1 MRNCRTPALFVA
13 LALAGCA
20 LKNLPPQ
27 EETLKQAMPN
37 LVPPAQWVAP
47 GPIPGPVADNW
58 LASFSE
64 PRLDALAQEAIAYNA
79 DLRIAAARVD
89 AAVAYLA
96 AAKSPAWPQ
105 LNLVA
110 RGGGKMGGDSS
121 GLQGVGLFATWEID
135 LWGRVRS
142 EVRATEI
149 QYESAQ
155 LDAEYAR
162 QSIAALV
169 AKGWILAIEAR
180 LQKAQAED
188 SLKAAEQLASLAQ
201 DRFRVGIGD
210 EFELSLAQAN
220 VETFRDT
227 VQNLDLAYDNALR
240 ALEALLGRYPAAA
253 VAVAEALPPWPG
265 NIPAGLPSEL
275 LERRPDVVAAER
287 RVAAAFYR
295 TEEAKAARLPRITL
309 IANYTSISSELFVIK
324 NRENPLFSA
333 GAGLIQP
340 LFLGGLLQ
348 AQVDVRTAEQQAAI
362 AEYGKIGQRVFGEV
376 EGALSAGFTATQREE
391 ILARAVR
398 ENERALELAN
408 IRFRVGSID
417 LRGVQQQQLSL
428 YAARVALLR
437 MQAERLVQR
446 VNLHLALGGSFDVHP
461 IDIPRVSAD
470 SNSAT
475 GAIAR

>member
-1 MRNCRTPALFVA
+1 MQSTHGSRSRHWSQKV
-13 LALAGCA
+13 GC
-20 LKNLPPQ
+20 
-27 EETLKQAMPN
+27 
-37 LVPPAQWVAP
+37 
-47 GPIPGPVADNW
+47 
-58 LASFSE
+58 S
-64 PRLDALAQEAIAYNA
+64 
-79 DLRIAAARVD
+79 
-89 AAVAYLA
+89 
-96 AAKSPAWPQ
+96 
-105 LNLVA
+105 
-110 RGGGKMGGDSS
+110 
-121 GLQGVGLFATWEID
+121 
-135 LWGRVRS
+135 
-142 EVRATEI
+142 
-149 QYESAQ
+149 
-155 LDAEYAR
+155 
-162 QSIAALV
+162 
-169 AKGWILAIEAR
+169 R
-180 LQKAQAED
+180 LQKAQAAD

-227 VQNLDLAYDNALR
+227 VQNLELAYENALR
-240 ALEALLGRYPAAA
+240 ALEALLGRYPGAA
-253 VAVAEALPPWPG
+253 VAVAEALPSWPG
-265 NIPAGLPSEL
+265 DIPAGLPSEL

-309 IANYTSISSELFVIK
+309 IANYTSVTSDLFVIK
-324 NRENPLFSA
+324 NRDNPLFSA
-333 GAGLIQP
+333 GAGLVQP

-362 AEYGKIGQRVFGEV
+362 AEYGKIGVRAFGEV

-408 IRFRVGSID
+408 VRFRVGSTD

-446 VNLHLALGGSFDVHP
+446 VNLHLALGGSFDAGSP
-461 IDIPRVSAD
+461 LQTRTSDASP
-470 SNSAT
+470 
-475 GAIAR
+475 IAR

>member
-1 MRNCRTPALFVA
+1 MRIPRTSALAVAVA
-13 LALAGCA
+13 LTGCA
-20 LKNLPPQ
+20 LNPPPARD
-27 EETLKQAMPN
+27 EVAKQAMLN
-37 LVPPAQWVAP
+37 LTPPAQWAA
-47 GPIPGPVADNW
+47 GGTAGPVAGDW
-58 LASFSE
+58 LASFNDPWLNE
-64 PRLDALAQEAIAYNA
+64 LVKEAISYNA

-89 AAVAYLA
+89 AAAAYLA

-105 LNLVA
+105 VNLVA
-110 RGGGKMGGDSS
+110 RGGGKMSGDSS
-121 GLQGVGLFATWEID
+121 GLSGVGLFATWELD
-135 LWGRVRS
+135 LWARVRA
-142 EVRATEI
+142 EVRGTEM

-180 LQKAQAED
+180 LQKAQAEA
-188 SLKAAEQLASLAQ
+188 SLKSGEQLAALAQ

-220 VETFRDT
+220 VEAFRDT
-227 VQNLDLAYDNALR
+227 VQNLELAYQNAVR

-265 NIPAGLPSEL
+265 EVPAGLPSEL

-309 IANYTSISSELFVIK
+309 VANYTSISSELFVLK
-324 NRENPLFSA
+324 NRDNPLFSA

-340 LFLGGLLQ
+340 IFLGGLLQ

-376 EGALSAGFTATQREE
+376 EGALSAGFTATQRQE

-398 ENERALELAN
+398 DNVRALELAN
-408 IRFRVGSID
+408 TRFRVGSLD
-417 LRGVQQQQLSL
+417 LRGVEQQQLAL
-428 YAARVALLR
+428 YAANVALLR

-446 VNLHLALGGSFDVHP
+446 VNLHLALGGSFEAVGVAPAKTSDASSV
-461 IDIPRVSAD
+461 IR
-470 SNSAT
+470 
-475 GAIAR
+475 